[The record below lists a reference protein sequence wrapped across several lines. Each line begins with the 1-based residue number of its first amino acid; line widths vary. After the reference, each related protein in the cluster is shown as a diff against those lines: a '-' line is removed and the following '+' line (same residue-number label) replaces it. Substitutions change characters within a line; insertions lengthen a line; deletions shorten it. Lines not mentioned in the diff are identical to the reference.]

1 MFMSHEPAIQSL
13 THETSLFGK
22 TIDSIE
28 FARNGGQLTGY
39 CAVAELAR
47 LQDLV
52 AVNTGVVAVT
62 VVGELDEQ
70 RRPWLH
76 LAVRGDLGLVCQ
88 RCLGVVSHT
97 LEIEAHLRLIR
108 TGEPWPEDEVDEG
121 SEGQADEAIAADEGL
136 LISSLVEEEII
147 LSLPYAPMHE
157 ACELPG
163 EDELNRKASPF
174 AALAV
179 LKKH

>member
-1 MFMSHEPAIQSL
+1 MFMSHEPVSDSL
-13 THETSLFGK
+13 LHANSLAGK

-28 FARNGGQLTGY
+28 FARNGGKLAGHIL
-39 CAVAELAR
+39 VAELLR

-52 AVNTGVVAVT
+52 AANTGVVDVT
-62 VVGELDEQ
+62 VAGDLDEQ

-76 LAVRGDLGLVCQ
+76 LSVRGELGLICQ
-88 RCLGVVSHT
+88 RCLGIVVHA
-97 LEIEAHLRLIR
+97 LEVETHLRLIR
-108 TGEPWPEDEVDEG
+108 ASEPWPEDELEEG
-121 SEGQADEAIAADEGL
+121 NEGLADEAIAADEAL
-136 LISSLVEEEII
+136 ELSSLVEDEII

-163 EDELNRKASPF
+163 EGELNRKASPF

>member
-1 MFMSHEPAIQSL
+1 MFMSHEPVSEHSSHLKSL
-13 THETSLFGK
+13 IGK

-28 FARNGGQLTGY
+28 FARNGGELVGHI
-39 CAVAELAR
+39 AVAELAR
-47 LQDLV
+47 LQDLAV
-52 AVNTGVVAVT
+52 ANAGALDVT
-62 VVGELDEQ
+62 VAGDLDEQ

-76 LAVRGDLGLVCQ
+76 LVVRGELGLVCQ

-97 LEIEAHLRLIR
+97 LEIETHLRLIL
-108 TGEPWPEDEVDEG
+108 TGEPWPEEEFDEG
-121 SEGQADEAIAADEGL
+121 SEGQADEAIAADEML
-136 LISSLVEEEII
+136 ALSSLVEDEII

-163 EDELNRKASPF
+163 EGELNRKASPF